1 MNIIIKPGVTII
13 IKRNVIALLIQTTV
27 YVQALLISCL
37 NLYVFWG
44 SYLPIQL
51 MLYQARAMLDRFLP
65 CTCYSH
71 MPIEATMV
79 LSCYIVAILRL
90 TV

>member
-51 MLYQARAMLDRFLP
+51 MLYQARAMLDHVPVIPICRLKPPWF
-65 CTCYSH
+65 SH
-71 MPIEATMV
+71 
-79 LSCYIVAILRL
+79 AIL
-90 TV
+90 